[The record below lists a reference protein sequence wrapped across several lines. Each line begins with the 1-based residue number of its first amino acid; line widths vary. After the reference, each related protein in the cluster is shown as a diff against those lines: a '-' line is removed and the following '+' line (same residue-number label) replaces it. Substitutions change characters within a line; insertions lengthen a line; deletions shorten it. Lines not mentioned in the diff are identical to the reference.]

1 MGSNVKNTT
10 GGNFV
15 AAKEEG
21 KNKPLFQDMIN
32 DSELENCNI
41 NLKPNNP
48 KTNRPNSRK
57 RSAFKFIEDN
67 LEKEKTTTN
76 ETNKDININPGGQ
89 SVGGFNKNA
98 NETNQSGFM
107 KDNKNKID
115 NSLKPKIIAESNMNK
130 FLQNVN
136 NDSNNTE
143 KKIEY
148 ESRRKKPMSFI
159 NGMDNFSGSGVGD
172 KNNSSKGGSSQNVIK
187 PEINLTSGSGYESRR
202 QMNFHKN
209 KSVPD
214 KDNENNF
221 GGNKNL
227 SKI

>member
-136 NDSNNTE
+136 NDTNNTE

-148 ESRRKKPMSFI
+148 ESRRKKPMSFM
-159 NGMDNFSGSGVGD
+159 NGMDNFPGSGSGVD
-172 KNNSSKGGSSQNVIK
+172 KNNHNSSGGSSKNIIK
-187 PEINLTSGSGYESRR
+187 SDNITSGYESRR

-209 KSVPD
+209 ISS
-214 KDNENNF
+214 KD
-221 GGNKNL
+221 
-227 SKI
+227 

>member
-10 GGNFV
+10 GMGNFTTG
-15 AAKEEG
+15 KEDG

-41 NLKPNNP
+41 NLKPNNA

-57 RSAFKFIEDN
+57 RSAFKYIEDN
-67 LEKEKTTTN
+67 LEKEKTSTN
-76 ETNKDININPGGQ
+76 EINKDININTGG
-89 SVGGFNKNA
+89 GGFNKNA

-115 NSLKPKIIAESNMNK
+115 NSLKPKIHAESNMNK

-148 ESRRKKPMSFI
+148 ESRRKKPMSFM
-159 NGMDNFSGSGVGD
+159 NGMDNFAGNGTGGD
-172 KNNSSKGGSSQNVIK
+172 KNNNNSKGGSSQNIIK
-187 PEINLTSGSGYESRR
+187 SDNIISGYESRR

-209 KSVPD
+209 ISS
-214 KDNENNF
+214 KD
-221 GGNKNL
+221 
-227 SKI
+227 